1 MSITSSSDIQAKILF
16 VDMQGRTVSVINQ
29 MLKKGTNIFAVETNE
44 NWQPGVYNALLKI
57 NQETLTT
64 RFCCFGI
71 AVFHNCFI
79 KDLPLL
85 QGGFFI

>member
-1 MSITSSSDIQAKILF
+1 MSITSSSDTQAKILF

-29 MLKKGTNIFAVETNE
+29 MLKKGTNIFAVEINE

-64 RFCCFGI
+64 RF
-71 AVFHNCFI
+71 VV
-79 KDLPLL
+79 LE
-85 QGGFFI
+85 